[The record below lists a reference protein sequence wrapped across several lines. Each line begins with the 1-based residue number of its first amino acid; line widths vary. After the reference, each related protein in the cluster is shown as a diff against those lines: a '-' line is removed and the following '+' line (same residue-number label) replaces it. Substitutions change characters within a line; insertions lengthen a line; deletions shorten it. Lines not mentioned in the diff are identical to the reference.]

1 MCTNN
6 MDLVKEYPVYT
17 VFILFLIIASNYLG
31 ELFPCRVQD
40 LLGQNIYL
48 KHGIAFLTMVFFV
61 VLSDTKTELS
71 FRDLVIQS
79 CKMYIVFLIL
89 INCSKTFFMIA
100 LVLLAGIYVIQ
111 LKKNDFINTHDPSPE
126 TQIQIERINQLNNI
140 LLILFFIVIISGFII
155 YMGEKKIEYRN
166 DFSYTTFLFGKPS
179 CRGISPPT
187 KYTEALKAAFQ

>member
-1 MCTNN
+1 MRFFVT
-6 MDLVKEYPVYT
+6 VYT

-140 LLILFFIVIISGFII
+140 LLILFFIVIKSGFII
-155 YMGEKKIEYRN
+155 YMGEKKIEYRKE
-166 DFSYTTFLFGKPS
+166 FSYTTFLFGKPS

-187 KYTEALKAAFQ
+187 

>member
-100 LVLLAGIYVIQ
+100 LVLILQYS
-111 LKKNDFINTHDPSPE
+111 LSY
-126 TQIQIERINQLNNI
+126 NI
-140 LLILFFIVIISGFII
+140 VL
-155 YMGEKKIEYRN
+155 
-166 DFSYTTFLFGKPS
+166 
-179 CRGISPPT
+179 
-187 KYTEALKAAFQ
+187 